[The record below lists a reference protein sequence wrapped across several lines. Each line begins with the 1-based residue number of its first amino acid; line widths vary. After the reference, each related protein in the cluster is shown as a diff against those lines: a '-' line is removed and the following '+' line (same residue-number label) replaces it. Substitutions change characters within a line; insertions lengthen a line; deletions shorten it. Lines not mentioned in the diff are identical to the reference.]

1 MTGPEPPARLGQLP
15 SSAQD
20 SPGGHAGHGGHS
32 WMMIACCIP
41 MLAIAVALVATGV
54 ASPGFLLVAVLCTAM
69 MALMMRGMHAEGPD
83 DRPAHTHDNSR

>member
-1 MTGPEPPARLGQLP
+1 MTGPEPPARLGQPP

-41 MLAIAVALVATGV
+41 MLAIAGLIAVSGG
-54 ASPGFLLVAVLCTAM
+54 GFGFFFVAVICTAM
-69 MALMMRGMHAEGPD
+69 MAMMMGGMHGEDG
-83 DRPAHTHDNSR
+83 NSRR